1 MLAAMSLIL
10 TVTLSVTSMNT
21 VAEASPKM
29 SPTEEN
35 LEITINSFLESDGAV
50 AEELTD
56 EMLKTFLE
64 TPLDFLRVIDTYPLD
79 KQELLLSRIA
89 NVAVGM
95 PDEERLSFEDII
107 YSADETTPGI
117 SLLETYYSEALEAT
131 PPQNSVSN
139 LPKYDMESV
148 NQIVKAYLASDSEG
162 NEAFYNYLSNVYS
175 AEPELMESVMMNYSD
190 SEIQTLAKDLAALYR
205 EDSDLLERFQ
215 CDGRLSAAVLEAIDS
230 SIEETSA
237 MTNIAPYAVY
247 TPKITSFSYTK
258 KIEVG
263 TPVPLSIKLTETSGT
278 SSARTYTVKVFCT
291 RSGKEWQVATT
302 TMTIP
307 AGSTVAT
314 KNVNIT
320 FSHAGTFTTRVAVYN
335 GSA

>member
-1 MLAAMSLIL
+1 
-10 TVTLSVTSMNT
+10 
-21 VAEASPKM
+21 
-29 SPTEEN
+29 
-35 LEITINSFLESDGAV
+35 
-50 AEELTD
+50 
-56 EMLKTFLE
+56 
-64 TPLDFLRVIDTYPLD
+64 
-79 KQELLLSRIA
+79 
-89 NVAVGM
+89 
-95 PDEERLSFEDII
+95 
-107 YSADETTPGI
+107 
-117 SLLETYYSEALEAT
+117 
-131 PPQNSVSN
+131 
-139 LPKYDMESV
+139 
-148 NQIVKAYLASDSEG
+148 
-162 NEAFYNYLSNVYS
+162 
-175 AEPELMESVMMNYSD
+175 MMNYSD

-302 TMTIP
+302 TTMTIP

-314 KNVNIT
+314 NRLI
-320 FSHAGTFTTRVAVYN
+320 
-335 GSA
+335 

>member
-1 MLAAMSLIL
+1 MSVDIC
-10 TVTLSVTSMNT
+10 
-21 VAEASPKM
+21 
-29 SPTEEN
+29 
-35 LEITINSFLESDGAV
+35 G
-50 AEELTD
+50 
-56 EMLKTFLE
+56 
-64 TPLDFLRVIDTYPLD
+64 
-79 KQELLLSRIA
+79 RI
-89 NVAVGM
+89 V
-95 PDEERLSFEDII
+95 
-107 YSADETTPGI
+107 
-117 SLLETYYSEALEAT
+117 
-131 PPQNSVSN
+131 
-139 LPKYDMESV
+139 
-148 NQIVKAYLASDSEG
+148 
-162 NEAFYNYLSNVYS
+162 
-175 AEPELMESVMMNYSD
+175 
-190 SEIQTLAKDLAALYR
+190 LAKDLAALYR

-335 GSA
+335 GSALLVTRSGANPDVSYGNWKITVTFDPDRLKYGSFSLYNAAGEQQVYGSALGRGENNLPENQQHGNTPCGTYSGILAGPHKNTDSFGPNKYIQTHAIDVPAIQKYGRTDAMWIHGGRSQTVLQWTDGCVRVFDSSMLSMQNSITEMTRAANGHYQTGSVVYRES